1 MGGREKGN
9 SMALWVFGYGSLLWN
24 PGFTPTKKV
33 KACLHDYHRS
43 FCMLSIHHRGSEEDP
58 GLVLALDTLPGGQ
71 CTGVAFQVD
80 EQERDDVLAMLRERE
95 LISSAYY
102 EDTVPLMTEDG
113 ETIQAL
119 AYIIN
124 RDHVQYC
131 QFDLEKQAQIIA
143 QAIGGRGPNTEYLF
157 NTASHLTELA
167 IRDDDMAWL
176 VDRVRA
182 LQAT

>member
-1 MGGREKGN
+1 MT
-9 SMALWVFGYGSLLWN
+9 LWVFGYGSLLWN
-24 PGFTPTKKV
+24 PGFTPV
-33 KACLHDYHRS
+33 REIKARLHGYHRS

-58 GLVLALDTLPGGQ
+58 GLVLALDAQAGGQ
-71 CTGVAFQVD
+71 CTGVAFEIAAD
-80 EQERDDVLAMLRERE
+80 EEETVLAQLRERE

-102 EDTVPLMTEDG
+102 EATVDLISDDG
-113 ETIQAL
+113 ETIPAL

-143 QAIGGRGPNTEYLF
+143 QAVGGRGPNTDYLF
-157 NTASHLTELA
+157 NTASHLTELG
-167 IRDDDMAWL
+167 IKDSEMTWL

-182 LQAT
+182 LTAT